1 MDGRHRNSRIILQ
14 KTITISQ
21 SHKDILIGH
30 AERNFPNESCAL
42 LFGHEKG
49 GAFEVSDVFLAEN
62 QDDSP
67 VNFTIANEEL
77 LKGYQEADAK
87 GLDVIGI
94 FHSHPHSEASPSSTD
109 RKFMEINP
117 VAWLIFS
124 NKLDQLNAYV
134 LESDVVQL
142 AIEIV

>member
-1 MDGRHRNSRIILQ
+1 MDGRHNYSRIILQ
-14 KTITISQ
+14 KILVLPQI
-21 SHKDILIGH
+21 HKDALIGH

-42 LFGHEKG
+42 LFGNEKDG
-49 GAFEVSDVFLAEN
+49 TFEVSDVFLAEN

-67 VNFTIANEEL
+67 INFTISNEDL
-77 LKGYQEADAK
+77 LKGYQEADAR

-94 FHSHPHSEASPSSTD
+94 FHSHPHSEARPSSTD
-109 RKFMEINP
+109 RKFMEVNP

-142 AIEIV
+142 AIKLV